1 MLHYLKYAQSAY
13 HGKPNKHNGT
23 KNSTN
28 HARAELLKDL
38 QQTQPKYI
46 VDELGFFNSALEMDN
61 YPELKDFLSNYKLL
75 GNVERFFIYRRRVP
89 KEKNKN
95 QSSIDK

>member
-1 MLHYLKYAQSAY
+1 MQFFGDNFVPVLDATTTAA
-13 HGKPNKHNGT
+13 
-23 KNSTN
+23 
-28 HARAELLKDL
+28 ARAELLKCL

-46 VDELGFFNSALEMDN
+46 VDELGFFNSALAMDN
-61 YPELKDFLSNYKLL
+61 YPELKDFLSDYKLL

-95 QSSIDK
+95 QSVTGK